1 MTDPLMK
8 ESFQYGIFFLR
19 RSDQK
24 SKEISLVKGNL
35 YYLEGIFVE
44 FGGGDHLSVAVDLPS
59 GTTLKPIPSYYLRAK
74 G

>member
-1 MTDPLMK
+1 MR
-8 ESFQYGIFFLR
+8 ESIKYGMLFFR

-59 GTTLKPIPSYYLRAK
+59 GSTLKPIPGYYLRAK

>member
-1 MTDPLMK
+1 MR
-8 ESFQYGIFFLR
+8 EVSNVGCVFLR

-35 YYLEGIFVE
+35 YYLESILLE

-59 GTTLKPIPSYYLRAK
+59 GTTLKPIPGYYLRAK